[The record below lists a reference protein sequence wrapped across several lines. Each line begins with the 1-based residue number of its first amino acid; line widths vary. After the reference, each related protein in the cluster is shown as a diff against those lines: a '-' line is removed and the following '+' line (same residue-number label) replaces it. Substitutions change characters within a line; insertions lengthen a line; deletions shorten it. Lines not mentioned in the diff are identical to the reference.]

1 MKSNV
6 VVVPFLEGKVYYD
19 LSELIMEFRLK
30 KTN

>member
-6 VVVPFLEGKVYYD
+6 VVPFLERKVYYD
-19 LSELIMEFRLK
+19 LSELIIEFRLK